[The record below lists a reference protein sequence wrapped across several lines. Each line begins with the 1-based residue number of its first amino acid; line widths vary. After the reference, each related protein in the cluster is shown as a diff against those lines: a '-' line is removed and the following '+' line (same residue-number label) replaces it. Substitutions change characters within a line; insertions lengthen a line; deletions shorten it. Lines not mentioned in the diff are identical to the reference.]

1 MAYMME
7 KEGAFRPGKPV
18 KALSASSKIQCE
30 RSRDMID
37 LYMQE
42 CHEMGLWGG

>member
-1 MAYMME
+1 MIE

-18 KALSASSKIQCE
+18 KALSASSKKYVQCE
-30 RSRDMID
+30 LSRDMIY

>member
-1 MAYMME
+1 MIE
-7 KEGAFRPGKPV
+7 KEVAFRPGKPV

-37 LYMQE
+37 LYRQVY
-42 CHEMGLWGG
+42 HEMGLWGG

>member
-1 MAYMME
+1 MIE

-18 KALSASSKIQCE
+18 KALSASSKIQYE

-37 LYMQE
+37 LYRQE